1 MYERNF
7 FFLFFVLFFV
17 FMLFFF
23 FFKNFSD
30 YCFRKQ
36 LLLNTCLS
44 TINFGELFVYSCVC

>member
-1 MYERNF
+1 MYERF
-7 FFLFFVLFFV
+7 FVCFLFLC
-17 FMLFFF
+17 FFF

-36 LLLNTCLS
+36 LLLNICLS